1 MLIQTESSFPMSV
14 RICVLG
20 SGSAG
25 NCTLVATE
33 RTRVLVD
40 AGFSFREIRLRLQKI
55 GEDFERLDA
64 VLITHEHSDHV
75 AGLPA
80 LGRKLRKPIFI
91 TRLTES
97 RLDWGEERSGSE
109 GSWPPQA
116 PLATAHGSGAPD
128 LSRDRE
134 GAVARSKTGPRTKQD
149 TVRPQIEFF
158 QAGQRISIGDFEI
171 DSFTVPHDAADPV
184 AFCFRAEGL
193 KLGVVTDLGYMPESV
208 KQQIRGCHFL
218 ALESNH
224 DLDMLKVGPYP
235 WFVKQRVM
243 SRVGHLSNHA
253 VSEFLTADYDRASQ
267 VLVLAHLS
275 EQNNHPEI
283 ARLTAVDALSS
294 AGAGSTRLVLA
305 EQRRP
310 TEVFEF

>member
-75 AGLPA
+75 AGLPTM
-80 LGRKLRKPIFI
+80 GRKLRKPVFI

-109 GSWPPQA
+109 
-116 PLATAHGSGAPD
+116 
-128 LSRDRE
+128 
-134 GAVARSKTGPRTKQD
+134 TKKD

-158 QAGQRISIGDFEI
+158 QAGERISIGDFEI

-208 KQQIRGCHFL
+208 KQQIRGCNFL

-253 VSEFLTADYDRASQ
+253 VSEFLTADFDRASQ

-294 AGAGSTRLVLA
+294 AGARSTRLVLA

>member
-1 MLIQTESSFPMSV
+1 MSV

-20 SGSAG
+20 SGSGG
-25 NCTLVATE
+25 NCTFVATE
-33 RTRVLVD
+33 RTRILVD
-40 AGFSFREIRLRLQKI
+40 AGFSYREIKTRLRKI
-55 GEDFERLDA
+55 GEDPERLDA

-75 AGLPA
+75 AGLPVLA
-80 LGRKLRKPIFI
+80 RKLSNPIFL

-97 RLDWGEERSGSE
+97 RLEWGE
-109 GSWPPQA
+109 A
-116 PLATAHGSGAPD
+116 
-128 LSRDRE
+128 
-134 GAVARSKTGPRTKQD
+134 
-149 TVRPQIEFF
+149 RPQIEIF

-171 DSFTVPHDAADPV
+171 DSFTVPHDAVDPV

-193 KLGVVTDLGYMPESV
+193 KLGVITDLGYMPESV
-208 KQQIRGCHFL
+208 KHQIRGCHFL
-218 ALESNH
+218 VLESNH

-283 ARLTAVDALSS
+283 ARLTAIQALQA
-294 AGAGSTRLVLA
+294 AGAETTRLVLA
-305 EQRRP
+305 EQRQP
-310 TEVFEF
+310 TEMFQF